1 MDKVEQKSDQPYSTV
16 LHGTHINQGDATLKL
31 NACHV
36 PSTLPDSCPKSK
48 SPLGYILIPDGSGAD
63 TCYLLSHN
71 TDSPTDRTLW
81 AFAPISPPPTP
92 SSLLT
97 TVMDS
102 VKDKVNRIL
111 ALAPSS
117 DHKHVQIIG
126 SPDGITLTGT
136 NLTKTLSLPYNISI
150 TMNCAPK
157 NTGITNLA
165 ALYKGSTKTYE
176 ISFTHQNACGYDLF
190 GWWNKIGD
198 YKYAVGGIAAVLC
211 AAMAIFGWK
220 LFKPSLALI
229 GFISGV
235 LLTYIVLNMFWDNYD
250 DSNRVWIFIGIG
262 VVVGLV
268 FALTLFYCLKLA
280 VFGCGG
286 FLGVTIGFELYEMVI
301 YKLEGGQNNVWLYV
315 TVIGLGVVCA
325 LLALWLEQPI
335 IILSTAWGG
344 SYVCVKCIGVM
355 CGNYPDETMISEE
368 IAAGELDGLPKWG
381 YIYLGIMIVMA
392 IACTIFQCVK
402 SRQEEKDKK
411 EKEQQGGGYQNVDFQ
426 PNAPGKNHM

>member
-1 MDKVEQKSDQPYSTV
+1 VTIKNGAAEE
-16 LHGTHINQGDATLKL
+16 
-31 NACHV
+31 
-36 PSTLPDSCPKSK
+36 SCF
-48 SPLGYILIPDGSGAD
+48 
-63 TCYLLSHN
+63 LLSHN
-71 TDSPTDRTLW
+71 TDAPNDRTQW
-81 AFAPISPPPTP
+81 EFAPIKTTPPAEI
-92 SSLLT
+92 LT
-97 TVMDS
+97 TITKALKS
-102 VKDKVNRIL
+102 TLNRIL
-111 ALAPSS
+111 ALKSNS
-117 DHKHVQIIG
+117 THQHVEIIG

-136 NLTKTLSLPYNISI
+136 NLNKTALTFNVDI
-150 TMNCAPK
+150 TMNCNSK
-157 NTGITNLA
+157 NTGITDLSA
-165 ALYKGSTKTYE
+165 KWDAGTQSYK

-198 YKYAVGGIAAVLC
+198 YKYAVGSIAAILC

-220 LFKPSLALI
+220 LFRPSLALI

-250 DSNRVWIFIGIG
+250 DSNRVWIFVGVG
-262 VVVGLV
+262 VVVGLIL
-268 FALTLFYCLKLA
+268 ALTLFYCLKLA

-315 TVIGLGVVCA
+315 TVIGLGVICA
-325 LLALWLEQPI
+325 LLALWLEKPI

-355 CGNYPDETMISEE
+355 CGNYPDETMIAQE

-392 IACTIFQCVK
+392 IACTIFQCIK
-402 SRQEEKDKK
+402 SNQEEKDKK
-411 EKEQQGGGYQNVDFQ
+411 EKEQQGGGYQNIDFQ
-426 PNAPGKNHM
+426 PNAPGKANK